1 MSPSRS
7 LLYGQLLFFCC
18 LTVCVLL
25 VPQGVSSNHGWS
37 YYGGDPKTIVPYA
50 LGFLGCAL
58 FVYKAA
64 AALDAGPRLARRLVP
79 GLRALVAFF
88 LLDLLTPDVINSFF
102 YVAHIVASAFLFVA
116 ELAFG
121 AWLVRLGLGGRT
133 AAVLLAVQFAGGIVA
148 MLSEAQWLG
157 VLSAGILV
165 FQAAFAA
172 LLVVATRDFLP
183 APRPVP
189 SFAWQSPRR

>member
-1 MSPSRS
+1 MSPARN

-18 LTVCVLL
+18 LTLCVLI
-25 VPQGVSSNHGWS
+25 VPQGVSSNNGWS
-37 YYGGDPKTIVPYA
+37 YYGGDPKTIAPYA
-50 LGFLGCAL
+50 LGFLGCA
-58 FVYKAA
+58 FFASRAA
-64 AALDAGPRLARRLVP
+64 AALDAGPHAPRGLGP

-102 YVAHIVASAFLFVA
+102 YVAHIVASVFLFVA
-116 ELAFG
+116 ELAYG

-133 AAVLLAVQFAGGIVA
+133 AVVLLGIQFAGGIVA
-148 MLSEAQWLG
+148 MLSEVQWLG

-172 LLVVATRDFLP
+172 LLVVATRDFPP
-183 APRPVP
+183 APTPVP
-189 SFAWQSPRR
+189 MFAWESPRR